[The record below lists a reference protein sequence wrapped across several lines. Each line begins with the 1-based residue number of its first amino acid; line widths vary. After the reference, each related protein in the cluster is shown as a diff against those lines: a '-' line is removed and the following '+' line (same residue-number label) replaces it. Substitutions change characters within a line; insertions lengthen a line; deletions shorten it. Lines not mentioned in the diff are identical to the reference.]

1 MAPSRQHTHRKIDT
15 ERDIRAGVAALR
27 RQCAHMR
34 RIHDL
39 VGDPPLR
46 RLEGGFE
53 GLLRIVVS
61 QQLSTASASSI
72 WQRTS
77 KAIRPFRP
85 QTILALK
92 DDAFTGTGLSRP
104 KVKTFRA
111 VAAAVA
117 AKSLDLAR
125 LDRATDETIRGALT
139 AVFGIGPWTADI
151 YLLFCL
157 GRPDAWA
164 PGDLALQIATQRALG
179 LAEKPDHKELD
190 RLAERW
196 RPWRAVAARLL
207 WAYYAHPDSHSET
220 GPVRKDPQRQKNKPT
235 QRSGRA

>member
-1 MAPSRQHTHRKIDT
+1 MAPSRQHTHRKIET
-15 ERDIRAGVAALR
+15 ERDIRAGLVELR
-27 RQCAHMR
+27 RACAHMR

-46 RLEGGFE
+46 RLEGGFA

-61 QQLSTASASSI
+61 QQLSTASANSI
-72 WQRTS
+72 WQRMS
-77 KAIRPFRP
+77 ASIQPLRPA
-85 QTILALK
+85 TILAL
-92 DDAFTGTGLSRP
+92 DDGALTGAGLSRP

-111 VAAAVA
+111 VAAAVE

-125 LDRATDETIRGALT
+125 LEHASDEAIREALT
-139 AVFGIGPWTADI
+139 AVSGIGPWTADI

-164 PGDLALQIATQRALG
+164 PGDLALQIATQRALK

-190 RLAERW
+190 HLAERW

-207 WAYYAHPDSHSET
+207 WAYYAHPDSRHEP
-220 GPVRKDPQRQKNKPT
+220 GPVRKVPQRLKIKPA
-235 QRSGRA
+235 QRP